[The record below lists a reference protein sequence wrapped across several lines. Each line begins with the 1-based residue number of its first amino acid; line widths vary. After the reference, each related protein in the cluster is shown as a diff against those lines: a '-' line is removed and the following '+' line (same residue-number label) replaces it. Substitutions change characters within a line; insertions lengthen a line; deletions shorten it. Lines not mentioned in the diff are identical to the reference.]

1 MIRIKMSY
9 KNEHERLRIL
19 QQLSKGNIIKKI
31 EGPYKKG
38 EFSRVYIEI
47 E

>member
-9 KNEHERLRIL
+9 REEKDKLRIL
-19 QQLSKGNIIKKI
+19 QQLSKGNVIKKI